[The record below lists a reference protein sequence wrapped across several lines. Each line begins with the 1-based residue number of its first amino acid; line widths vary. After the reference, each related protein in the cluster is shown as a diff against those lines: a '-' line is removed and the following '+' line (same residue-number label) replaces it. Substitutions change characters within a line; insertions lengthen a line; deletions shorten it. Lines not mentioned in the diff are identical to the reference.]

1 MAVKYKEVARILE
14 KQIVNNEYAET
25 MKLPTEDELIETFK
39 VSRNTVRHAIETL
52 VKLGLVV
59 PIQGS
64 GVFIR
69 EKPQDGSISL
79 EAFQGLT
86 DGFKKA
92 DIKTEVVAFE
102 LIEAD
107 EEIAKHLN
115 VELGDPVYYIERV
128 RHLNNRPYV
137 FEVSYYNKKVI
148 VYLSREIIEGSI
160 YRYIREDLNH
170 QMGYVYRV
178 ISAEKLTSKHAKYLG
193 LKAGEPTLVTTNTA
207 MLKSGVVFDYSIDY
221 HHFENASFLKL
232 ANFI

>member
-115 VELGDPVYYIERV
+115 VEVGDPVYYIERV
-128 RHLNNRPYV
+128 R
-137 FEVSYYNKKVI
+137 
-148 VYLSREIIEGSI
+148 
-160 YRYIREDLNH
+160 
-170 QMGYVYRV
+170 Q
-178 ISAEKLTSKHAKYLG
+178 
-193 LKAGEPTLVTTNTA
+193 
-207 MLKSGVVFDYSIDY
+207 
-221 HHFENASFLKL
+221 
-232 ANFI
+232 